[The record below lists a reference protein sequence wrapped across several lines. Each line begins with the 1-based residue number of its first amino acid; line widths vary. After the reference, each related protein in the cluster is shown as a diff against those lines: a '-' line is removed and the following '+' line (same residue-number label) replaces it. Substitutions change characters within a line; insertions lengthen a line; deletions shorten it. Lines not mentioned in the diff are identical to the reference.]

1 MRTPDIPKNAIEGL
15 LSGLS
20 LAMAVAELLVE
31 KGVISEDELLDR
43 TAEWMDKNLGKTE
56 DGGKG

>member
-1 MRTPDIPKNAIEGL
+1 
-15 LSGLS
+15 
-20 LAMAVAELLVE
+20 MAVAELLVE